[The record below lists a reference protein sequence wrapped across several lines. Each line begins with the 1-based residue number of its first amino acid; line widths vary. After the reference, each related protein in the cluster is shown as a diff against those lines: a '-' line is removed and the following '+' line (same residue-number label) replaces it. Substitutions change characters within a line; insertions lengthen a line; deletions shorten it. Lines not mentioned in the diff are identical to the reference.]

1 MTKDKINVVIADDS
15 LLTRVVLRDI
25 LQRDPEICVVA
36 EARDGR
42 EALDA
47 VLRLHPH
54 LVILDVVMP
63 VMDGISA
70 VREIMARRPT
80 PILVLSANVRPSDA
94 GGAFNAIALGALD
107 VMEKPRGAVQ
117 QVFEPLA
124 SLLIE
129 KIKVLARLP
138 VRQIPLPAR
147 SRGAS
152 DPSDE
157 PRRATLAV
165 GASTGGPRAVLHL
178 LQSLPPDTSARIL
191 VVQHIAPGFAPGF
204 AQWLERE
211 TPFAVR
217 TAEEGDALRP
227 GLVLVAP
234 NDRHMEVRNDR
245 IHLSDGLPMH
255 SCRPSVDV
263 LFTSL
268 AHEAPREV
276 AAVLLTGM
284 GRDGAEGLAA
294 LRLAGAL
301 TLAQDEATSVVFGM
315 PRAAIA
321 LGAAQRVLP
330 LDEIPRV
337 LARIL
342 DRAARLC

>member
-1 MTKDKINVVIADDS
+1 
-15 LLTRVVLRDI
+15 
-25 LQRDPEICVVA
+25 

-47 VLRLHPH
+47 VLRCKPD

-107 VMEKPRGAVQ
+107 VVEKPRGAVQ

-124 SLLIE
+124 TLLIE
-129 KIKVLARLP
+129 KVKVLARLP
-138 VRQIPLPAR
+138 VRQIPAATRAREAGGLP
-147 SRGAS
+147 
-152 DPSDE
+152 DE
-157 PRRATLAV
+157 RRTLLAV
-165 GASTGGPRAVLHL
+165 GASTGGPRAVLQV
-178 LQSLPPDTSARIL
+178 LQGLPADTRARMLI
-191 VVQHIAPGFAPGF
+191 VQHIAPGFAPGF
-204 AQWLERE
+204 AQWLDRE
-211 TPFAVR
+211 TPFRVR
-217 TAEEGDALRP
+217 AAEDGDALRP

-234 NDRHMEVRNDR
+234 SERHMEVRNGR
-245 IHLSDGLPMH
+245 IRLSDGLPVH

-268 AHEAPREV
+268 AHEAPKEV

-294 LRLAGAL
+294 LRLAGAA

-330 LDEIPRV
+330 LDEIPRA

-342 DRAARLC
+342 DRAGGLC